1 MPTTATVMCTIPRFS
16 TIPTSATTRT
26 GLQLPFEDQVADLT
40 CRFSLLES
48 ITLGRIVLPTAAE
61 INRYGLKYAG
71 TSRLSLKGNP

>member
-1 MPTTATVMCTIPRFS
+1 
-16 TIPTSATTRT
+16 
-26 GLQLPFEDQVADLT
+26 LQLPFEDQVADLT